1 MKNIFIDKKCC
12 VMIAH
17 PTAAIR
23 MKIQQTLKSIGFTEF
38 ETCANMNEARRTV
51 KSRTVDWL
59 ITPLFASE
67 KESAIK
73 FLTFLAKEKPD
84 SKLLVSLFLNEE
96 ENSVIPY
103 ASELGMLSYHR
114 SYFET
119 DSLKSEFATL
129 VSTAKRNQFDPCLVA
144 ASYLRIYLYQ
154 QKKTK
159 TLMQLGYTVSKTY
172 PNNAEML
179 VHFAESQALN
189 GRVAE
194 ASATLTKAKLL
205 DPAVAKDISN
215 LLPVQDRDSSNTAS
229 GDAPKPVFELDTVII
244 VDPDVSSKSAIKNV
258 LLQLNVPNVI
268 EFSDGQSAWEWIRT
282 AEKIDLIIM
291 EWKLPQLT
299 GPLLIQRVRA
309 RDKGFTPIVISSS
322 LVKED
327 DSQVLE
333 EFSVSKIMPKPV
345 DNARLMKVLNWCIE
359 QEKNPQSFAIAE
371 RKIISN
377 LANRNIDEAIHFKKM
392 YQANPD
398 VPQARKLYIDAEFHY
413 YFGSYAKA
421 KQSILEAVRVG
432 KKETL
437 QTTNFLGRCLL
448 QLGDYSAALHAFH
461 KAQAFSANNIER
473 ICHMAQANVMLGDLE
488 EADDNIAQAE
498 KLDAKNQN
506 VEVAKAARMAA
517 KNGLSFAY
525 EVISG
530 LNDGGALIAF
540 LNNHAVAK
548 TRSGSYKQGIEL
560 YQSVLSLLP
569 ANELKHIA
577 RISYNL
583 GLAFVRSNDLKN
595 ALNILKIARDTDPIV
610 RKKASSLFDRVKVA
624 LETGAPVNLNAASN
638 DLMEDSEIN
647 FDAFDASNG
656 GSGSQSEMAGV
667 PPLCLRGVFSFREEF
682 EGLSAFLKE

>member
-1 MKNIFIDKKCC
+1 MKSIFIDKKCC
-12 VMIAH
+12 VLIAH

-51 KSRTVDWL
+51 KSRTIDWL
-59 ITPLFASE
+59 LTPLFASD

-73 FLTFLAKEKPD
+73 FLSFLAKEKPD
-84 SKLLVSLFLNEE
+84 AKVLVSLFLNEE

-103 ASELGMLSYHR
+103 AAELGMLSYHR

-119 DSLKSEFATL
+119 DSLRSEFATL
-129 VSTAKRNQFDPCLVA
+129 INTVKRNNFDPCLVA

-159 TLMQLGYTVSKTY
+159 TLMQLGYTISKTY
-172 PNNAEML
+172 PNNVEML

-205 DPAVAKDISN
+205 DPSLAKDVSQF
-215 LLPVQDRDSSNTAS
+215 LPAQDNSAVLVQESL
-229 GDAPKPVFELDTVII
+229 KPIFELETVLII
-244 VDPDVSSKSAIKNV
+244 DPDVSSKSAIKNV
-258 LLQLNVPNVI
+258 LLQLNVSNVL
-268 EFSDGQSAWEWIRT
+268 EFSDGQTAWEWIRT

-299 GPLLIQRVRA
+299 GPLLIQRIRS
-309 RDKGFTPIVISSS
+309 RDKGYTPIVISSS

-345 DNARLMKVLNWCIE
+345 DSARLMKVLNWCTE
-359 QEKNPQSFAIAE
+359 QEKNPQSFSIAE

-377 LANRNIDEAIHFKKM
+377 LANRNVDEALHFKKM
-392 YQANPD
+392 YQANPE
-398 VPQARKLYIDAEFHY
+398 VPIARKLYIDAEFHY
-413 YFGSYAKA
+413 YFGNYAKA
-421 KQSILEAVRVG
+421 KQSILEAVRIG

-448 QLGDYSAALHAFH
+448 QLGDYSAALHSFH

-488 EADDNIAQAE
+488 EADENIAQAE
-498 KLDAKNQN
+498 KLDSKNQN

-569 ANELKHIA
+569 ANEAKHIA

-583 GLAFVRSNDLKN
+583 GLAFVRSNDLKG

-610 RKKASSLFDRVKVA
+610 RRKASSLFDRVKVA
-624 LETGAPVNLNAASN
+624 LETGSPVNLNAASN
-638 DLMEDSEIN
+638 DVLEDLEIS
-647 FDAFDASNG
+647 FDSFDVSSGG
-656 GSGSQSEMAGV
+656 GSSPNDAALT
-667 PPLCLRGVFSFREEF
+667 PPLCLRSVFSFRDEF